1 MSTGWK
7 SSTLTCIYSL
17 DVAPPRGT
25 RHSMDSLPEPS
36 EVVEDE
42 WAAMKI
48 RFTKEGL
55 QWDRLSQ
62 EERLLQVTPHTPL

>member
-1 MSTGWK
+1 
-7 SSTLTCIYSL
+7 
-17 DVAPPRGT
+17 
-25 RHSMDSLPEPS
+25 MDSLPEPS